1 MRFLWC
7 FFYLFVV
14 GVLSF
19 VLGRGL
25 AMRAI
30 GPEKGWFRPRKWERG
45 GRIYEHLGIRL
56 WYKKLPDM
64 SRILPRTM
72 PKKALECDYMYH
84 LPTVIRETCVAEII
98 HVFLSVAGLGCLFIW
113 PGVGG
118 VVVTVL
124 FSVVLNGPFILVQRF
139 NRPRLIRL
147 YKRLCRKKAGVPSLV
162 KTAAQTK
169 ASR

>member
-1 MRFLWC
+1 MHFLRC
-7 FFYLFVV
+7 FLYLFAV

-25 AMRAI
+25 ATRAI
-30 GPEKGWFRPRKWERG
+30 DPEKGWFRSYKWERDG
-45 GRIYEHLGIRL
+45 KIYEYLGIRS

-72 PKKALECDYMYH
+72 PKKTLEHDYVYH
-84 LPTVIRETCVAEII
+84 LPTVIRETCVAEIV
-98 HVFLSVAGLGCLFIW
+98 HVFLSVAGFGCLLIW

-118 VVVTVL
+118 VTVTVL
-124 FSVVLNGPFILVQRF
+124 FSVILNGPFILVQRY

-147 YKRLCRKKAGVPSLV
+147 YKRLLKKRAEMPPLV
-162 KTAAQTK
+162 KTTTQTG